1 MIEYIKHNNLL
12 TYVYKTYETNIIHKP
27 VISYIKTMCYQHL
40 FDYQGYKN
48 AIKRVFGYKYKIP
61 LYIDTQ
67 IQLIPTERIKNYE
80 NIWVNFQAIEKI
92 ISLDSNL
99 EIQFYSGHKLRI
111 KVSMNT
117 MKKQIKRLEQIRIYL
132 SKHFHA

>member
-1 MIEYIKHNNLL
+1 
-12 TYVYKTYETNIIHKP
+12 
-27 VISYIKTMCYQHL
+27 MCYKYL

-92 ISLDSNL
+92 VPLDGDL

-111 KVSMNT
+111 KVSMKT